1 MSSGKNTWMVSGHA
15 EMGLGKPRQMELNLR
30 DDKIKKGFYRCI
42 VQKR

>member
-15 EMGLGKPRQMELNLR
+15 EMGKPRQMELNLR